1 MDRGVFIKRAEIP
14 RGETVQGVS
23 VAAQVGTASEGR
35 WFACLTSTA
44 ILAARGWGVLLNPG
58 IQRLDIKTARRS
70 IVDRGFQSADLNALF
85 FVFSIEKNNSIL
97 TGYSTSAE
105 GIKEKITVPLG
116 SGMPVEVKVAAD
128 DGSADKG
135 TVVWI
140 AKTETGFSLHCK
152 KITKSHNPEND
163 IVLYSSRELLSG
175 LSLDGFGINPE
186 GCCIEGPLTP
196 SNRYASIRFTV
207 NGKPMVKKE
216 NFVVPSGSVSQL
228 SAQPYGSQTL
238 LTAAL
243 DKTVVWRTTDPKDS
257 WRVIGHEADAVS
269 YVQLLHVNKEPVW
282 IQWFS
287 AASGLLFSKLAV
299 SE

>member
-1 MDRGVFIKRAEIP
+1 
-14 RGETVQGVS
+14 
-23 VAAQVGTASEGR
+23 
-35 WFACLTSTA
+35 
-44 ILAARGWGVLLNPG
+44 
-58 IQRLDIKTARRS
+58 
-70 IVDRGFQSADLNALF
+70 
-85 FVFSIEKNNSIL
+85 
-97 TGYSTSAE
+97 
-105 GIKEKITVPLG
+105 
-116 SGMPVEVKVAAD
+116 
-128 DGSADKG
+128 
-135 TVVWI
+135 
-140 AKTETGFSLHCK
+140 
-152 KITKSHNPEND
+152 
-163 IVLYSSRELLSG
+163 
-175 LSLDGFGINPE
+175 
-186 GCCIEGPLTP
+186 
-196 SNRYASIRFTV
+196 
-207 NGKPMVKKE
+207 MVKKE